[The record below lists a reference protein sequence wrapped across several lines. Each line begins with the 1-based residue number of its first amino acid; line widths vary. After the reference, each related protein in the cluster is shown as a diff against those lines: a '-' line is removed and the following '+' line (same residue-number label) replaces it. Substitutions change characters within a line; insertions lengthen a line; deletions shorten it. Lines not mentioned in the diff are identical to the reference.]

1 MFGLWL
7 SVNFIFPLLAVY
19 WLVSPIFLLP
29 KKQLSR
35 INVLSIIMIMAL
47 LDLVWLVIIV
57 TTKDGVQNADFIM
70 FVIGTVLWMCL
81 GARLFYQHGQR
92 SVAVAKSKPSEQ
104 IITKTTVNDKI
115 TASMHDIDE
124 SQNSYVDKDE
134 KLIND
139 KQINHTDKNEKL
151 INSKPINHDDKSGD
165 DNSNNDKMS
174 DNNHQNDISDNAPL
188 ILQEV
193 TLQELT
199 SQELMPQETS
209 QQSLDNY
216 EQTNQSD
223 DDWQAYKQ
231 KMEQAWA
238 DTRVKLTQKS
248 EQHKK

>member
-70 FVIGTVLWMCL
+70 FVIGAVLWMCL

-124 SQNSYVDKDE
+124 SQNHHANKDE

-151 INSKPINHDDKSGD
+151 INNKPINHDDKSND
-165 DNSNNDKMS
+165 DNGDNDKMS
-174 DNNHQNDISDNAPL
+174 DNNHQNDISGNAPL
-188 ILQEV
+188 I
-193 TLQELT
+193 LQELT

-216 EQTNQSD
+216 KQTNQSD

>member
-57 TTKDGVQNADFIM
+57 TTKNGVQNADFIM
-70 FVIGTVLWMCL
+70 FVIGAVLWMCL

-151 INSKPINHDDKSGD
+151 INNKPINYDDKSGD

-188 ILQEV
+188 IP
-193 TLQELT
+193 QELT

-209 QQSLDNY
+209 QQNPDSHK
-216 EQTNQSD
+216 QPNQSD

>member
-7 SVNFIFPLLAVY
+7 SVNFIFPLLVVY

-188 ILQEV
+188 ILQE
-193 TLQELT
+193 LT

-216 EQTNQSD
+216 KQTNQSD